1 MLDAASREQACATFG
16 DCVKTVDFIEVAQ
29 FWCFCYKISWHNNF
43 FLVGL
48 LSITIVTE
56 TGMLVKSVNDMC
68 LIVGAQ
74 RQDLKRTAKS
84 AVK

>member
-1 MLDAASREQACATFG
+1 MLNAATWEQACATFG

-29 FWCFCYKISWHNNF
+29 FWCFCCKFLETTTF
-43 FLVGL
+43 FGL
-48 LSITIVTE
+48 LPITIVNE
-56 TGMLVKSVNDMC
+56 TGMSVKSVNDMC
-68 LIVGAQ
+68 LIVGVQ